1 MKRGL
6 PPVDIRRRRGRTV
19 PARCRISV
27 ARALQF
33 LSPGPA
39 TVETTPPGVF
49 RQRLLLGL
57 QSMPRHH
64 APAPLDPAAD
74 AALLLRRIAFGTLAL
89 LLPIASLVSRRAA
102 VVLAPIGV
110 VLLVIAALI
119 EDPRDFATTFKR
131 SVLSLPGLMLIGLV
145 GWAVL
150 SLVWSPYTASAT
162 EKAGNLVLAV
172 LLGFLGNAA
181 LPERMRASNL
191 NLAPLGAGVAGA
203 FALALIVVAAL
214 RHSDAE
220 AASVDRGISVILIMA
235 WPALAW
241 LLSRERGLSA
251 VGLALVVGLLSL
263 TRFED
268 GEAVAMICGAVAFGA
283 VSANR
288 EKASTLVAAVIAGLM
303 LLAPVLPFL
312 LIPIVSRLPDA
323 SFAQS
328 LAAWAD
334 IVSAAPIQLVTGHG
348 LDTVLRGRLIGALPP
363 ATPTTLLFETWYELG
378 LVGAAAAAFCLY
390 VAIRAAGRMPSALA
404 AGGVA
409 AFATAFALSA
419 LGFATLQPWWLMTLT
434 AVVLLF
440 GAIARGQYRTH
451 RPVAPLL
458 KPAGTTRPKAGG
470 TAG

>member
-1 MKRGL
+1 MNWGL
-6 PPVDIRRRRGRTV
+6 PPVDIRRRRSGRFA
-19 PARCRISV
+19 ARSDPSV
-27 ARALQF
+27 APDLQ
-33 LSPGPA
+33 SRPPGTA
-39 TVETTPPGVF
+39 TVEIRSPGAR
-49 RQRLLLGL
+49 RQSLSLGSRL
-57 QSMPRHH
+57 MPRHL
-64 APAPLDPAAD
+64 APTPLDPAAD

-110 VLLVIAALI
+110 VLLVIAVLI
-119 EDPRDFATTFKR
+119 EDPRDFVSRLKR
-131 SVLSLPGLMLIGLV
+131 SVFSLPGLILLGLV

-150 SLVWSPYTASAT
+150 SLVWSPYTGSAT
-162 EKAGNLVLAV
+162 EKAGNIVLAV
-172 LLGFLGNAA
+172 ALGFLGNAA
-181 LPERMRASNL
+181 LPDRMRASNL
-191 NLAPLGAGVAGA
+191 NLAPLGAGTAAA
-203 FALALIVVAAL
+203 FALALIVATAL
-214 RHSDAE
+214 RHQDTDAGVE
-220 AASVDRGISVILIMA
+220 RGISVILIMA

-251 VGLALVVGLLSL
+251 LGLALVVGLLSL

-283 VSANR
+283 VSASR
-288 EKASTLVAAVIAGLM
+288 EKASALIAAAIAGLM
-303 LLAPVLPFL
+303 LLAPILPFL
-312 LIPIVSRLPDA
+312 LIPIAARLPDSGLIA
-323 SFAQS
+323 S
-328 LAAWAD
+328 LATWAD
-334 IVSAAPIQLVTGHG
+334 VVSGAPIQLVTGHG
-348 LDTVLRGRLIGALPP
+348 LDTVLRGRLTGALPP

-409 AFATAFALSA
+409 AFTTAFALSA

-440 GAIARGQYRTH
+440 GAIARGQYRTD

-458 KPAGTTRPKAGG
+458 KPAGTTRPKAG
-470 TAG
+470 TPA

>member
-1 MKRGL
+1 MNWGL
-6 PPVDIRRRRGRTV
+6 PPVDIRRRRSGRFAERSE
-19 PARCRISV
+19 PSV
-27 ARALQF
+27 APDLQ
-33 LSPGPA
+33 SRPPGAA
-39 TVETTPPGVF
+39 TVEIRSPGAR
-49 RQRLLLGL
+49 RQSLSLGSRL
-57 QSMPRHH
+57 MPRHL
-64 APAPLDPAAD
+64 APTPLDPAAD

-110 VLLVIAALI
+110 VLLVIAVLI
-119 EDPRDFATTFKR
+119 EDPRDFVSRLKR
-131 SVLSLPGLMLIGLV
+131 SVFSLPGLILLGLV

-150 SLVWSPYTASAT
+150 SLVWSPYTGSAT
-162 EKAGNLVLAV
+162 EKAGNIVLAV
-172 LLGFLGNAA
+172 ALGFLGNAA

-191 NLAPLGAGVAGA
+191 NLAPLGAGTAAA
-203 FALALIVVAAL
+203 FALALIVATAL
-214 RHSDAE
+214 RHQDTDAGVE
-220 AASVDRGISVILIMA
+220 RGISVILIMA

-251 VGLALVVGLLSL
+251 LGLALVIGLLSL

-283 VSANR
+283 VSASR
-288 EKASTLVAAVIAGLM
+288 EKASALIAAAIAGLM
-303 LLAPVLPFL
+303 LLAPILPFL
-312 LIPIVSRLPDA
+312 LIPIAARLPDSGLVA
-323 SFAQS
+323 S
-328 LAAWAD
+328 LATWAD
-334 IVSAAPIQLVTGHG
+334 VVSGAPIQLVTGHG
-348 LDTVLRGRLIGALPP
+348 LDTVLRGRLTGALPP

-409 AFATAFALSA
+409 AFTTAFALSA

-440 GAIARGQYRTH
+440 GAIARGQYRTD

-458 KPAGTTRPKAGG
+458 KPAGTTRPKAG
-470 TAG
+470 TPA

>member
-1 MKRGL
+1 
-6 PPVDIRRRRGRTV
+6 
-19 PARCRISV
+19 
-27 ARALQF
+27 
-33 LSPGPA
+33 
-39 TVETTPPGVF
+39 
-49 RQRLLLGL
+49 
-57 QSMPRHH
+57 MPRHL
-64 APAPLDPAAD
+64 APTPLDPAAD

-110 VLLVIAALI
+110 VLLVIAVLI
-119 EDPRDFATTFKR
+119 EDPRDFVSRLKR
-131 SVLSLPGLMLIGLV
+131 SVFSLPGLILLGLV

-150 SLVWSPYTASAT
+150 SLVWSPYTGSAT
-162 EKAGNLVLAV
+162 EKAGNIVLAV
-172 LLGFLGNAA
+172 ALGFLGNAA
-181 LPERMRASNL
+181 LPDRMRASNL
-191 NLAPLGAGVAGA
+191 NLAPLGAGTAAA
-203 FALALIVVAAL
+203 FALALIVATAL
-214 RHSDAE
+214 RHQDTDAGVE
-220 AASVDRGISVILIMA
+220 RGISVILIMA

-251 VGLALVVGLLSL
+251 LGLALVVGLLSL

-283 VSANR
+283 VSASR
-288 EKASTLVAAVIAGLM
+288 EKASALIAAAIAGLM
-303 LLAPVLPFL
+303 LLAPILPFL
-312 LIPIVSRLPDA
+312 LIPIAARLPDSGLVA
-323 SFAQS
+323 S
-328 LAAWAD
+328 LATWAD
-334 IVSAAPIQLVTGHG
+334 VVSGAPIQLVTGHG
-348 LDTVLRGRLIGALPP
+348 LDTVLRGRLTGALPP

-409 AFATAFALSA
+409 AFTTAFALSA

-440 GAIARGQYRTH
+440 GAIARGQYRTD

-458 KPAGTTRPKAGG
+458 KPAGTTRPKAG
-470 TAG
+470 TPA